1 MNLLELY
8 ESGAYDP
15 SEDKIAKRKMSDNRK
30 PILTLNHINKLRK
43 MRESK
48 KLDLAQRKKFWAKM
62 YSTPSDDAQPPM
74 F

>member
-15 SEDKIAKRKMSDNRK
+15 SEDKIAKREISNTRK

-48 KLDLAQRKKFWAKM
+48 KLDLAQRKKFWTKM
-62 YSTPSDDAQPPM
+62 YGTPADDIAPPM